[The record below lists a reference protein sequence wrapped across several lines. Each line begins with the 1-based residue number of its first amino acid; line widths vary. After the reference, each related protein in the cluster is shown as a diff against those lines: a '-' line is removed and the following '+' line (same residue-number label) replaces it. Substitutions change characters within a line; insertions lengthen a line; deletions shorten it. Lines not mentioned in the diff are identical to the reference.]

1 MNCEICGG
9 TSEGDICSDECAK
22 IWVKKYIDEGLN

>member
-9 TSEGDICSDECAK
+9 TSEGDICSDKCGE
-22 IWVKKYIDEGLN
+22 IWIKKYIDEGLN